1 MKRYSSSSSDQPQS
15 SRDTLPDPSGPL
27 SGKVPSEAIAAANK
41 EVTKVLDKS
50 CKDDKSGRGPYL
62 TLTSAQRFTIGK
74 RAAEYGT
81 TAAIRYFMK
90 KYPELPPKET
100 TVWRLKNLYHSQL
113 RLHHDDISSAE
124 SVKELPTK
132 KTGRPLMTGDELDKQ
147 VSDYIGYLRS
157 AGAVVNTSVVITS
170 AKGILMHKDANLL
183 LGIDLTKGWAKYLLN
198 RMGYVKRKATSK
210 AKVTVANCDELKEDY
225 LLEIKHVVE
234 MDEIPPEL
242 IVNFDQTGLNFFP
255 VSEWTMEAEGAK
267 RVEVTGKDDK
277 RQLTAVLGG
286 SLVGDFLPP
295 QLIYEGKTP
304 RCLPRF
310 EFPEKW
316 HITYSSN
323 HWSNES
329 TMKEYIQ
336 HVLLPY
342 IDEKRK
348 NLKLANDYPALVT
361 YDNFKGQCTPD
372 ILTLLDVRNI
382 NIVLIPPNCTDRLQL
397 LDLSV
402 NKAVKD
408 QLRSQF

>member
-1 MKRYSSSSSDQPQS
+1 
-15 SRDTLPDPSGPL
+15 
-27 SGKVPSEAIAAANK
+27 
-41 EVTKVLDKS
+41 
-50 CKDDKSGRGPYL
+50 
-62 TLTSAQRFTIGK
+62 
-74 RAAEYGT
+74 
-81 TAAIRYFMK
+81 
-90 KYPELPPKET
+90 
-100 TVWRLKNLYHSQL
+100 
-113 RLHHDDISSAE
+113 
-124 SVKELPTK
+124 
-132 KTGRPLMTGDELDKQ
+132 MTGDELDKQ
-147 VSDYIGYLRS
+147 VRDYIGYLRS
-157 AGAVVNTSVVITS
+157 AGAVVNTSVVIAS

-210 AKVTVANCDELKEDY
+210 AKVTVANFDELKEDY

-242 IVNFDQTGLNFFP
+242 IVNFDQTGLNFIP

-267 RVEVTGKDDK
+267 RVKVTGKDDK

-372 ILTLLDVRNI
+372 ILTLLDVKNI
-382 NIVLIPPNCTDRLQL
+382 NVVLIPPNCTDRLQP

-402 NKAVKD
+402 NNAVKD
-408 QLRSQF
+408 QLRSQFQAWYAQEICRQLQEHEERKSIDLRMSVIKPLSARWMVSICEYIKSKPEIIRNGFKEAGITL